1 MRYAR
6 SYPNAV
12 RPVPLLV
19 RLEGP
24 PTDDATRERI
34 ERQIREANRQWS
46 LANAHIRARM
56 V

>member
-34 ERQIREANRQWS
+34 ERQIREANRQWR